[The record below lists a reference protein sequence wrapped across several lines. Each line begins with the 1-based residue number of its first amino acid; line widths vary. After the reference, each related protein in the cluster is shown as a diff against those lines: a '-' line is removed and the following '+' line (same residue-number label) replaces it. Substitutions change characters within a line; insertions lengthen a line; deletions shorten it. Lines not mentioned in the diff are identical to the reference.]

1 MRSIYTYMSHN
12 VIFGADARDA
22 WALYRLSNV
31 SYPGLTN
38 DRKSEVKNHLEGF
51 AYRIGADFQVM
62 RVSRSWSVE
71 DYFDGAM
78 RTIDPKRGHP
88 RAWRAYLEHH
98 RHVLEAHNTARPET
112 YLAVR
117 LRDANVDL
125 AESVSRGLSS
135 GLGGLVREISTQLGF
150 GDSRGL
156 SPEQLRQIMRLESRA
171 FERVYGYLD
180 CERCSSNDLQ
190 WLVRRAYTRGLG
202 EPEIDQQWSPQ
213 AIEFPNGDGADRYVP
228 DRAEM
233 LRLHDSLVDASNPR
247 GLFVRSEMGDAYQ
260 VLLAVGTLPEQTVFP
275 GPEAELMFATTENLE
290 FPIDITLSAQW
301 IANRNAVKEAHKRKV
316 DADNQFH
323 EEAHGHHGPSAASEE
338 RPALA
343 RDLEAH
349 LTNTDRPPL
358 LRAGITVALG
368 APDPETLE
376 ERIERVRAEF
386 GRIKLHRAPGVQYRL
401 FTGSLPAQPFA
412 VQDYRDHLTIE
423 QFGAMVPTAWNRAG
437 SEIGPYLGHTI
448 TGSRQPILF
457 DLSEANQTS
466 RPPTVFI
473 IGTLGSGKTVLLE
486 NLEYQAFLQG
496 SRVIDID
503 PKGDHNLSA
512 LPHIAEHLEEVELGA
527 THQHRGLLDPL
538 RVSPPDMMFDL
549 TVSWLCDLLPS
560 RRDEQIVVIQEA
572 VKTVIANH
580 QAGDRAACCWDV
592 IELLSRSDDPAAQAA
607 NRALRVHVDQGLAQL
622 GFASPNAETATVA
635 RAQVV
640 SLRVRNLRPA
650 RATERAELT
659 QEELIS
665 QAVLRLLAVF
675 AMHAMTGNRAQ
686 HKVLSLDEGWFLL
699 QNASVGQRLLEQMFR
714 WGRSE
719 NATPI
724 VATHL
729 ASDARG
735 MDNLIGARFMMGME
749 SDEEARCALELLG
762 LDPQDSERRHDLTK
776 FRKGCCLFRDYEGDV
791 ARIQVHVPDPS
802 LLSSLDTT
810 PHRESGP
817 RAERPS
823 SQSA

>member
-1 MRSIYTYMSHN
+1 MAHN
-12 VIFGADARDA
+12 VVFGADARDA
-22 WALYRLSNV
+22 WALYRLGSV

-38 DRKSEVKNHLEGF
+38 DRKNEVKSHLEGF
-51 AYRIGADFQVM
+51 AYRVGADFQVM
-62 RVSRSWSVE
+62 RVSRSWSVD
-71 DYFDGAM
+71 DYIDGAM
-78 RTIDPKRGHP
+78 HTLDPRRGHEK
-88 RAWRAYLEHH
+88 AWLAYLERH
-98 RHVLEAHNTARPET
+98 RKVLQTHSTARPET

-117 LRDANVDL
+117 LHDATVDL

-135 GLGGLVREISTQLGF
+135 GFGGLIREISNYFGF

-156 SPEQLRQIMRLESRA
+156 SAGQLTRVLRLENRI

-180 CERCSSNDLQ
+180 CERCSSDDLQ

-202 EPEIDQQWSPQ
+202 EPQIDKQWTPQ
-213 AIEFPNGDGADRYVP
+213 AIEFPNGDGAERYAP
-228 DRAEM
+228 DRAQM
-233 LRLHDSLVDASNPR
+233 LRLHDSLVDAQNPR
-247 GLFVRSEMGDAYQ
+247 RLKVSSEMGDGYQ
-260 VLLAVGTLPEQTVFP
+260 VQLAVGRLPDETIFP
-275 GPEAELMFATTENLE
+275 GPEAELMFASAENLE
-290 FPIDITLSAQW
+290 FPIDITLTAQW
-301 IANRNAVKEAHKRKV
+301 VPNKTAVKEAHRRKV
-316 DADNQFH
+316 DADNQYH
-323 EEAHGHHGPSAASEE
+323 EETHGFHGPSASSEE
-338 RPALA
+338 RPVLA

-358 LRAGITVALG
+358 LRAGITVSFG
-368 APDPETLE
+368 AGDPQMLE
-376 ERIERVRAEF
+376 ERVERVRSEF
-386 GRIKLHRAPGVQYRL
+386 GRIKLYRAPGVQYQL
-401 FTGSLPAQPFA
+401 FLSSLPAQAFA
-412 VQDYRDHLTIE
+412 VQDYRDHLTLE
-423 QFGAMVPTAWNRAG
+423 QFGAMVPIACNRAG

-512 LPHIAEHLEEVELGA
+512 LPHIADHLEEVELGA
-527 THQHRGLLDPL
+527 SDQHRGLLDPL

-549 TVSWLCDLLPS
+549 TVSWLTDLLPS

-572 VKTVIANH
+572 VKAVIANS
-580 QAGDRAACCWDV
+580 QAAGRPACCWDV
-592 IELLSRSDDPAAQAA
+592 VDQLSQSDDAAAHAA
-607 NRALRVHVDQGLAQL
+607 ARALRVHVDQGLAQL
-622 GFASPNAETATVA
+622 GFAHGGMNSATVA
-635 RAQVV
+635 KAQVV

-675 AMHAMTGNRAQ
+675 AMHAMTGNRSQ

-699 QNASVGQRLLEQMFR
+699 QNASVGQRLLEQLFR

-749 SDEEARCALELLG
+749 SEEEARCALELLG
-762 LDPQDSERRHDLTK
+762 LDPSDSERRHDLTK
-776 FRKGCCLFRDYEGDV
+776 FRKGCCLFRDYQGDV
-791 ARIQVHVPDPS
+791 TRMQVHMPDPS
-802 LLSSLDTT
+802 LLHALDTT
-810 PHRESGP
+810 PHREDSEGHELICQP
-817 RAERPS
+817 A
-823 SQSA
+823 

>member
-1 MRSIYTYMSHN
+1 MKALYTHMTN
-12 VIFGADARDA
+12 NIIFGTDTRDA
-22 WALYRLSNV
+22 WALYRLGNI

-38 DRKSEVKNHLEGF
+38 NRKEEVKSHLEGF

-62 RVSRSWSVE
+62 RVSRSWSVN
-71 DYFDGAM
+71 DYLSGAM
-78 RTIDPKRGHP
+78 HTLDPRRGHA
-88 RAWRAYLEHH
+88 RAWREYLERH
-98 RHVLEAHNTARPET
+98 RHALTQNNTSRPET

-117 LRDANVDL
+117 LRDATIDL
-125 AESVSRGLSS
+125 AESVNRGLST
-135 GLGGLVREISTQLGF
+135 GLRGLIREISTQLGF
-150 GDSRGL
+150 GDTRGL
-156 SPEQLRQIMRLESRA
+156 THEQLRGILRLESRT
-171 FERVYGYLD
+171 FERIYGYLD
-180 CERCSSNDLQ
+180 CERCSSDDLQ

-202 EPEIDQQWSPQ
+202 DPQMDPHWAPE
-213 AIEFPNGDGADRYVP
+213 AIEFPADDGANRFVP
-228 DRAEM
+228 RTAEM
-233 LRLHDSLVDASNPR
+233 LRLQDSLIDTHNPR
-247 GLFVRSEMGDAYQ
+247 QLFVRSEMGDAYQ
-260 VLLAVGTLPEQTVFP
+260 ALLAVGTLPEETIFP
-275 GPEAELMFATTENLE
+275 GPEAELMFAPTDNLE
-290 FPIDITLSAQW
+290 FPIDITLTAQW
-301 IANRNAVKEAHKRKV
+301 VANKSAVKEAHRRKV
-316 DADNQFH
+316 DADNQYH
-323 EEAHGHHGPSAASEE
+323 EETHGHHGPSAASEE

-368 APDPETLE
+368 APDPEILE

-401 FTGSLPAQPFA
+401 FACSLPAQQFT

-423 QFGAMVPTAWNRAG
+423 QFGAMVPTASNRAG
-437 SEIGPYLGHTI
+437 SQVGPYVGHTI
-448 TGSRQPILF
+448 TGSRQPIVF

-503 PKGDHNLSA
+503 PKGDHNLAA
-512 LPHIAEHLEEVELGA
+512 LPHISEHLEEVELGA
-527 THQHRGLLDPL
+527 SHQHRGLLDPL

-549 TVSWLCDLLPS
+549 TVSWLTDLLPS
-560 RRDEQIVVIQEA
+560 RRDEQVVVIQEA
-572 VKTVIANH
+572 VKSVIAH
-580 QAGDRAACCWDV
+580 HHTSGRPASCWDV
-592 IELLSRSDDPAAQAA
+592 IDHLAQSEDPAAHAA
-607 NRALRVHVDQGLAQL
+607 TRALRVHVDQGLAQL
-622 GFASPNAETATVA
+622 GFARPGTDNAPIAQ
-635 RAQVV
+635 AQVV

-650 RATERAELT
+650 RVTERAELT
-659 QEELIS
+659 QEEFIS

-675 AMHAMTGNRAQ
+675 AMHAMSGNRSQ

-699 QNASVGQRLLEQMFR
+699 QNASVGQRLLEQLFR

-729 ASDARG
+729 ASDASG

-749 SDEEARCALELLG
+749 SEEEARCALELLG
-762 LDPQDSERRHDLTK
+762 LDPEDAERRHDLMK
-776 FRKGCCLFRDYEGDV
+776 FRQGSCLFRDYEGNV
-791 ARIQVHVPDPS
+791 ARMRVHVPDPS
-802 LLSSLDTT
+802 LLHALDTT
-810 PHRESGP
+810 PHREDP
-817 RAERPS
+817 QAHPVD
-823 SQSA
+823 SQPA